1 MTDPRRFN
9 PDQRAKGP
17 DDATTNKYSHEN
29 FYEFARARNRDLANR
44 TRRDH
49 AELRA
54 MEGLAPLA
62 APPFYQSVHDADT
75 TTRYVYDVV
84 RAGQADGRREP
95 GASNP
100 PAHWEFVPEAALSA
114 FSQAADLG

>member
-49 AELRA
+49 AELKH

-62 APPFYQSVHDADT
+62 APPFYQSVHDADVAHQNT
-75 TTRYVYDVV
+75 YDVV
-84 RAGQADGRREP
+84 RAGQEAGRVEP
-95 GASNP
+95 GRSNP
-100 PAHWEFVPEAALSA
+100 PAVWEFVPEAALSA
-114 FSQAADLG
+114 FSQ